1 MLTKKYRL
9 VFGLVLMMAGVLSAC
24 SSTTNTTNSGNEQQA
39 QKIAQ
44 RTIGKLNKQKS
55 LQVTLN
61 SRVKSTTTSKKRKKT
76 ENYEYAMAVAYQKK
90 PDVMRIETTIV
101 TGKKTSA
108 APVYLNDYDVYTK
121 PNDGQWVKT
130 AANQAG
136 FDFDTQ
142 KDQYAAVSLLKRMA
156 TSSKLHVKTRK
167 GQYIL
172 TYRGHGDSA
181 TEMVKDALGV
191 GNPGN
196 DSGMGAVID
205 QMNVESFDYQIVI
218 DRHSL
223 LPQSYQGKIKMT
235 TKDGT
240 KVAQTQ
246 SLKGKFSQYNQVPTI
261 TLPEAKRVTTTS
273 QTTNN

>member
-1 MLTKKYRL
+1 
-9 VFGLVLMMAGVLSAC
+9 
-24 SSTTNTTNSGNEQQA
+24 
-39 QKIAQ
+39 
-44 RTIGKLNKQKS
+44 
-55 LQVTLN
+55 
-61 SRVKSTTTSKKRKKT
+61 
-76 ENYEYAMAVAYQKK
+76 
-90 PDVMRIETTIV
+90 
-101 TGKKTSA
+101 
-108 APVYLNDYDVYTK
+108 
-121 PNDGQWVKT
+121 
-130 AANQAG
+130 
-136 FDFDTQ
+136 
-142 KDQYAAVSLLKRMA
+142 MA

-205 QMNVESFDYQIVI
+205 QMNVESFNYQIVI

>member
-9 VFGLVLMMAGVLSAC
+9 VFGLVLMMAGVLSVC
-24 SSTTNTTNSGNEQQA
+24 SSTANTTNSGNEQQA
-39 QKIAQ
+39 QKLAQ

-76 ENYEYAMAVAYQKK
+76 ENYEYTMAVAYQKK